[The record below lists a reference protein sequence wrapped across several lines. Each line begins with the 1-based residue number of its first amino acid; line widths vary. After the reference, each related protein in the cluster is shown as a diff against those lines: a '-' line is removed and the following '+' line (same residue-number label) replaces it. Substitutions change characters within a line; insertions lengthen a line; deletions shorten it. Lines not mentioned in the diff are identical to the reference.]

1 MEKDREY
8 FLNQLIKFHINL
20 VEDLYNLN
28 KNLFKGK
35 EFSNISQVSFEIIY
49 LFLILKLTKSY
60 KATFNV
66 LSKTKNNKD
75 VFELDSF
82 LKKCNKEVR
91 KLIDLKLIC
100 NIKLSVYLFNELF
113 EFILKSSFKAQI
125 IGDFYEKVL
134 GIKFRFKNQKI
145 KVVFDN
151 SLRKQKGI
159 FYTPQSIVEL
169 MISEV
174 FVDKKKSNE
183 SPYLRVFDPSC
194 GTGNFLLAFFNNFIS
209 LNSEKKANKNISK
222 KQISL
227 FTDEIIK
234 KDISLAEKRNII
246 KKFIFGIDIDPVAIR
261 LLKTIFLL
269 KLYENEKD
277 FKIDKSLFRILDKN
291 LIVGNFINLFENE
304 KDNILYKI
312 YKQGFDVIIGNPPWV
327 TIRKSEIG
335 KRKWDE
341 LRKKYKSVSVFKFNL
356 FPIFLE
362 KCINLMK
369 KNTSI
374 SFIIPQR
381 LLDAPSYF
389 YLRKIMIDQKLIR
402 RISKI
407 NSTNFNGVVADSVII
422 FLDKEE
428 KSFIEIM
435 NYDANNT
442 LLSTDKLSY
451 ESVQLCNYKII
462 TSTSSHYK
470 GLLTKIEKQ
479 SKELKN
485 YFFVH
490 VGMMVKNRKDM
501 LKNYDTGVPIVTSK
515 CFYDYSVI
523 KPKFVDLSKAK
534 IYGGLKDIKKHSTT
548 PKLLV
553 KKTGNKIISTLE
565 PYGSLIEQSCYL
577 LLPKFKFDLFF
588 FLALLNSKLI
598 NFYYRINLISNP
610 VSFPYIQH
618 YDLEKLPLFDCEK
631 TISKKQL
638 IEEISDETK
647 KIISLEQSFLQ
658 KGKSRSKTLIE
669 KKKNNLNEMIYK
681 LYDLSQSEINEINL
695 FEENYIL
702 NKSNT

>member
-60 KATFNV
+60 KATSNV

-151 SLRKQKGI
+151 SLRKQKGV

-174 FVDKKKSNE
+174 LKDKKNSNNKS
-183 SPYLRVFDPSC
+183 YLKVFDPSC
-194 GTGNFLLAFFNNFIS
+194 GTGNFLVEFFNKFLSQN
-209 LNSEKKANKNISK
+209 NEKKTLKNLSK

-227 FTDEIIK
+227 FNDEIVK
-234 KDISLAEKRNII
+234 NDISLKEKKNII
-246 KKFIFGIDIDPVAIR
+246 KEFIFGIDIDPIAIR

-277 FKIDKSLFRILDKN
+277 FKIDKSLIKILDKN
-291 LIVGNFINLFENE
+291 LITGNFLNSIGNE
-304 KDNILYKI
+304 KDNILNKNYK
-312 YKQGFDVIIGNPPWV
+312 KGFDVIIGNPPWV
-327 TIRKSEIG
+327 TIRKNEIG

-341 LRKKYKSVSVFKFNL
+341 LRKQYKSVSIFKFNL

-362 KCINLMK
+362 KCISMMK
-369 KNTSI
+369 KDTLI

-389 YLRKIMIDQKLIR
+389 HLRKIMIDQKLIR
-402 RISKI
+402 RILKI
-407 NSTNFNGVVADSVII
+407 NSNNFDGVVADSVII
-422 FLDKEE
+422 FLDKVE
-428 KSFIEIM
+428 KSFIEIK

-442 LLSTDKLSY
+442 LLSVDKLNY
-451 ESVQLCNYKII
+451 ESIKSSNYKINI
-462 TSTSSHYK
+462 STSTRHK
-470 GLLTKIEKQ
+470 GLITKIEKQ

-485 YFFVH
+485 YFSVH
-490 VGMMVKNRKDM
+490 VGMMVKKRKDM
-501 LKNYDTGVPIVTSK
+501 LKNFDVGEPIITSK
-515 CFYDYSVI
+515 CFYDYSAI
-523 KPKFVDLSKAK
+523 RPKFIDLSKAK
-534 IYGGLKDIKKHSTT
+534 IYGGLKDFKKHSIT
-548 PKLLV
+548 PKLIV

-565 PYGSLIEQSCYL
+565 PYGSLVEQSCYL
-577 LLPKFKFDLFF
+577 LLPKSKIDIFF

-598 NFYYRINLISNP
+598 NFYYRVNLISNP

-618 YDLEKLPLFDCEK
+618 YDLEKLPLFDIEK
-631 TISKKQL
+631 IVNKKEL
-638 IEEISDETK
+638 IEEISNESK
-647 KIISLEQSFLQ
+647 KIITLEQTFLH
-658 KGKSRSKTLIE
+658 KEKNRSKIVIE
-669 KKKNNLNEMIYK
+669 KKKDNINEMIYK
-681 LYDLSQSEINEINL
+681 LYDLSQSEVNEINM
-695 FEENYIL
+695 FEKNYFL
-702 NKSNT
+702 SKSDT